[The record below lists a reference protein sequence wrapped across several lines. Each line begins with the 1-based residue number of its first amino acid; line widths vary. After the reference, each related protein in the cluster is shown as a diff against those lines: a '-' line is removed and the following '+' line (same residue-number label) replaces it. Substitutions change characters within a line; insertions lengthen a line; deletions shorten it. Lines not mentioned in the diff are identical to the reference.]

1 MAEPQGTKGTA
12 DLRAKHEDLTRL
24 ADDLN
29 DMQDYLT
36 RQVRRMDGIVDSIEA
51 GWQGPAGTAYRKFH
65 RAAAEDAVRVRE
77 VMKLLESAV
86 RMSRD
91 GFTERELAVLD
102 SLRQIQVDVASEV
115 DRLSTPYLPTAGP
128 PTRPNSSLDDF

>member
-1 MAEPQGTKGTA
+1 MGEPQETKGTA
-12 DLRAKHEDLTRL
+12 DLRANHDDLTKL

-29 DMQDYLT
+29 DMQEYLSQ
-36 RQVRRMDGIVDSIEA
+36 QVQRMDGIVDSIEA
-51 GWQGPAGTAYRKFH
+51 GWQGPAGSAYRGFH
-65 RAAAEDAVRVRE
+65 RATAEDAVRVRE

-102 SLRQIQVDVASEV
+102 SLRRIEVDVAGEV
-115 DRLSTPYLPTAGP
+115 NRLSTPHPTDAEP
-128 PTRPNSSLDDF
+128 PARANSSLDGF